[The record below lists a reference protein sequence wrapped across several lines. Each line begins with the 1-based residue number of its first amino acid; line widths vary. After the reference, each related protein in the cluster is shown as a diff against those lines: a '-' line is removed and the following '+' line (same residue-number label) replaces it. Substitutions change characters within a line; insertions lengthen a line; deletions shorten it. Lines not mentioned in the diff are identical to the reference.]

1 MSYNEP
7 RKLDKKTF
15 GVFIMSAQK
24 RNSTIL
30 LNIIVIIFKY
40 I

>member
-7 RKLDKKTF
+7 PKVRQKTF